1 MSRQWV
7 YVLAGL
13 CLCSFLALAACTNAV
28 PPTGAPEGATSQPV
42 PTPEAGNT
50 TIIGTLVDSNT
61 QQPYVNMVVRLADVI
76 HIEPGDAGS
85 WVIDDATSPGDY
97 TDEQGFFVI
106 ANVPAQ
112 EYVVVVGDFHVRY
125 AIVTDT
131 PDNAKVWQAPA
142 DQVYDLGQIDVVL
155 P

>member
-1 MSRQWV
+1 
-7 YVLAGL
+7 
-13 CLCSFLALAACTNAV
+13 LAACSNTV
-28 PPTGAPEGATSQPV
+28 QPTVAPEGATSQPV
-42 PTPEAGNT
+42 PTPEPGNT
-50 TIIGTLVDSNT
+50 TITGSLVDTNT
-61 QQPYVNMVVRLADVI
+61 RQPYANMVVRLAEVI

-97 TDEQGFFVI
+97 TDQQGKFVI
-106 ANVPAQ
+106 PNVPAQ

-131 PDNAKVWQAPA
+131 PDNAKVWQPSA
-142 DQVYDLGQIDVVL
+142 DQVFDLGQIDVVL